1 MKTLV
6 QCDFDGTITDKDASF
21 FILDAF
27 VEGDWR
33 KLLAEYKERKISVGH
48 FNTSAF
54 NMVKASEQA
63 LLKVIED
70 KIKIRPGL
78 HQLIDYCQRQSFKFV
93 IVSNGLDFYIRSILG
108 NIGLENLEV
117 HAAETL
123 FHPEGLEVRYIGPD
137 GIQLDSDFKEAYTR
151 LFLSQGYRIIYVGN
165 GASDIYPARLAHHVF
180 ARGELI
186 ARCKETKLKY
196 ESFDDLN
203 SVVSGLGRLQK
214 STQSF
219 SSDP

>member
-1 MKTLV
+1 MKTLI

-33 KLLAEYKERKISVGH
+33 KLLAEYAERKISVGH
-48 FNTSAF
+48 FNTTAF
-54 NMVKASEQA
+54 NMVKASEPA
-63 LLKVIED
+63 LLKTIEG

-78 HQLIDYCQRQSFKFV
+78 QQLIDYCQRQSFKFV
-93 IVSNGLDFYIRSILG
+93 IVSNGLDFYIRSILR

-117 HAAETL
+117 HAAETI
-123 FHPEGLEVRYIGPD
+123 FRPEGLEVRYIGPD
-137 GIQLDSDFKEAYTR
+137 GIQLNSDFKEAYTR
-151 LFLSQGYRIIYVGN
+151 LFLSQGYRVIYVGN
-165 GASDIYPARLAHHVF
+165 GDSDIYPARLAYHVF
-180 ARGELI
+180 AREKLI
-186 ARCKETKLKY
+186 VRCKETKIKY

-214 STQSF
+214 SAQSF
-219 SSDP
+219 SADS